1 MIVLDT
7 SAVLHVLTA
16 RQPSIRLIERL
27 ERARSMHAPHVV
39 DLEFLHGVRRLVRSG
54 TLSDDRAEDVRE
66 EFDRLSLIR
75 YPHVGFMDRIWV
87 LRHNLTAYDAAYVAL
102 AEALGCPLV
111 TSDERIGTA
120 SNHAATVEV
129 YPHG

>member
-1 MIVLDT
+1 MLVLDS
-7 SAVLHVLTA
+7 SAAIHALAHRPANPEL
-16 RQPSIRLIERL
+16 IRRL
-27 ERARSMHAPHVV
+27 VAESDLSAPHLI
-39 DLEFLHGVRRLVRSG
+39 DIELLHALRRLVRTG
-54 TLSDDRAEDVRE
+54 KITRERADDVRGD
-66 EFDRLSLIR
+66 FDELPIVR
-75 YPHVGFMDRIWV
+75 YPHVGVTNRIWA

-111 TSDERIGTA
+111 TSDERIGKA